1 MKQNFYEDD
10 YSTMWIE
17 DGIGYQ
23 VYKKDLVIT
32 LDIAKQMVEK
42 RIETFSGVARP
53 VCVDV
58 RNLLTIDAESR
69 RYFASKEAGQLILA
83 GAIYLNNPI
92 TRWVGNVFMLV
103 DKPLTPAKL
112 FTDKS
117 KALEWLQQYK
127 PMSYNAN

>member
-1 MKQNFYEDD
+1 MKQNFYEDEF
-10 YSTMWIE
+10 SSMWIE

-23 VYKKDLVIT
+23 VYKKDLVIN
-32 LDIAKQMVEK
+32 LDIAKRMVEK
-42 RIETFSGVARP
+42 RIEAFEGIARP

-69 RYFASKEAGQLILA
+69 KYFASKEAGQLILA

-112 FTDKS
+112 FTDKN
-117 KALEWLQQYK
+117 KALEWLQQYRT
-127 PMSYNAN
+127 YNAN